1 MSFNLFEDPSLDGE
15 WDLLGITF
23 LVIFDIP
30 FRCGCPWAG
39 LWGVVILGI
48 TFRPTTVGMVHT
60 AGGDTAFTT
69 ESTSEKEKR
78 EILVSKYIHIG
89 TISNKSVD
97 TYLHQ

>member
-1 MSFNLFEDPSLDGE
+1 MG
-15 WDLLGITF
+15 TF
-23 LVIFDIP
+23 LVIFAIP
-30 FRCGCPWAG
+30 FRCGCPWIG

-60 AGGDTAFTT
+60 AGGETAFTT

-78 EILVSKYIHIG
+78 KTVVIKYICSIII
-89 TISNKSVD
+89 TSKSVD